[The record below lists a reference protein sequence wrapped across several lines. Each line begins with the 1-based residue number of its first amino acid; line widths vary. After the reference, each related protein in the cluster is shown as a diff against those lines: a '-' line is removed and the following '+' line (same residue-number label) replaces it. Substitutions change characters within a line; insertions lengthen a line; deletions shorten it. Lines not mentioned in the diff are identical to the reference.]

1 MTVLELSGCVMH
13 TNARMHLQMRT
24 TIELSDRTYAQLRAR
39 AAERGMR
46 GFSAI
51 VEEALQRF
59 FEPGGKDD
67 LVSALAEA
75 EGAWSESDVKEWE
88 RAREEAWAT
97 WPADRSSTP
106 TS

>member
-1 MTVLELSGCVMH
+1 MH
-13 TNARMHLQMRT
+13 SNASMHLLVRT
-24 TIELSDRTYAQLRAR
+24 TVELSDHTYTRLRAK

-51 VEEALQRF
+51 VEEALERHL
-59 FEPGGKDD
+59 ESDGGND
-67 LVSALAEA
+67 LVAALVDA
-75 EGAWSESDVKEWE
+75 EGAWSESDVKQWE
-88 RAREEAWAT
+88 RACGEAWAT

>member
-1 MTVLELSGCVMH
+1 M
-13 TNARMHLQMRT
+13 NARMHKVMRT
-24 TIELSDRTYAQLRAR
+24 TIELSDRTYARLRAR

-51 VEEALQRF
+51 VEEALERHLD
-59 FEPGGKDD
+59 PGGEDE

-88 RAREEAWAT
+88 QTREEAWAT

>member
-1 MTVLELSGCVMH
+1 MH
-13 TNARMHLQMRT
+13 SNARMHLEMRT
-24 TIELSDRTYAQLRAR
+24 TIELSERTYARLRAR

-51 VEEALQRF
+51 VEEALERHLDPSG
-59 FEPGGKDD
+59 EAD
-67 LVSALAEA
+67 LVAALAEA
-75 EGAWSESDVKEWE
+75 EGAWSEDDAVEWE

-97 WPADRSSTP
+97 WPTARSSIQ